1 MADDSPRSTAAPHLS
16 VVVPCYDATATL
28 PLTLESLYDQEGAPP
43 TEIVIVDNRSHDDL
57 HALVRRWSLENSAD
71 HIVDLR
77 VVDAYAH
84 QGTSYARNVGA
95 AHARAQRLVFLDA
108 DDAASVRWLADAAA
122 LFERADVFCGSAIS
136 VAGEEFVRPLS
147 QIRALIEAPDVPLG
161 PFADQRTN
169 AFPVLMGADLC
180 ITRALFLS
188 LGGFDQSLPLAG
200 EDNELAL
207 RLRQHG
213 REISTSPAFRI
224 AYRQRHVPAAVRAES
239 RRAAAAH
246 VLNAAR
252 YGTLRRSPV
261 VGGRH
266 LFGTTLRPLR
276 TLLRALPRP
285 SIEALRAAAND
296 ASLARG
302 AWEGLWRYRIVGKP
316 PEPCLGVGFD
326 EGPGGRP
333 GEEADR

>member
-1 MADDSPRSTAAPHLS
+1 MTAATPRRAAAPHLS
-16 VVVPCYDATATL
+16 VIVPCFDATVTL
-28 PLTLESLYDQEGAPP
+28 PLTLQSLYEQTDAPP
-43 TEIVIVDNRSHDDL
+43 TEILVVDNRSRDDL
-57 HALVRRWSLENSAD
+57 RGLVGRWAREHEAAHVL
-71 HIVDLR
+71 DLR
-77 VVDAYAH
+77 VVDAFAH
-84 QGTSYARNVGA
+84 QGTSYACNVGA

-147 QIRALIEAPDVPLG
+147 QIRALIEAPHAPLG

-169 AFPVLMGADLC
+169 AFPVLMGGDLG
-180 ITRALFLS
+180 ITRDLFLS

-266 LFGTTLRPLR
+266 LFGTTLRPVR
-276 TLLRALPRP
+276 TLLRSFPRLTAGDLH
-285 SIEALRAAAND
+285 SAAND

-302 AWEGLWRYRIVGKP
+302 AWEGLWRYRIAGRP
-316 PEPCLGVGFD
+316 PAPRLGVGFE
-326 EGPGGRP
+326 EGPGSAQD
-333 GEEADR
+333 EEAGR